1 MIVFTML
8 VSPQFSLA
16 QKREVTTY
24 LVTPRDRG
32 SLHCSIQQAIDKADP
47 YSRIVL
53 ACGQYF
59 ESVTLQQPLEIV
71 GEEGAELPEISAR
84 GVCLSLLG
92 DVETY
97 FENVRFT
104 TKVAQFTSKA
114 AARGSASQTSVR
126 ITGGRPTFLK
136 CAMTSLFVGGD
147 AVPTITKCTIQGNV
161 NGSGLTIAENGAGEF
176 SDNIISNHLPFAV
189 HVKSRQSPLFQ
200 GNTIFQDPKFRHQ
213 IPADQY
219 VETHGGAVLI
229 SQDNLDSDDVK
240 RSIAPRFINNR
251 IGDEVA
257 LVPFSTSTFESLSH
271 PNVALNGDFE
281 QFFAERRTV
290 VVDAGCSPYFEDN
303 TITGGHIG
311 VSLGTGCSGTF
322 SNNTISHS
330 SVVGIVSGA
339 LSTTVVRFNVV
350 SHCAT
355 GIFAQSTSA
364 TLTQNS
370 VKENIGSGIML
381 LIGADDTFHMEG
393 NSFVGNDV
401 GICIR
406 PSFTPNRLKGME
418 RSALEPHGA
427 PGALLEKNYVCSN
440 KSAGISVTGD
450 GFKVT
455 LRDIEIGS
463 NGKFG
468 VYCSFG
474 ASPVFDNVRFD
485 RGTVGALSERSA
497 NPQILNC
504 HFTGQSEAAIV
515 ARDRGLG
522 HFAGNTIG
530 GFTKFGILVDDGG
543 CPTATENKLAS
554 TSGTAISVTHG
565 GTGRFW
571 KNSIDMV
578 ATGLSVSSFGDPL
591 FWENHISSCTEMGV
605 HIFDEGCGTITS
617 NTISACA
624 VGIGC
629 SLGGEGVVRAN
640 IIKACTRFGLIS
652 SEGSMLVVEKNI
664 FEGNIG
670 GNILLEGRD
679 NVAFVRRN
687 HISGSSGFGVRS
699 CREASGDVIQNIC
712 SNNRD
717 GGIGSE
723 TLGNTTFKDNICRNE
738 RGPGIVIKTQGKG
751 LFTGNRVEN
760 GEGVG
765 VELHPQS
772 HASLEDC
779 VFSRNLMCGV
789 LLHNACGGH
798 LKRCRIEGNR
808 ASGIEFHGISCISAC
823 VLEDLII
830 SGNVGEGL
838 RILDHC
844 ALKLA
849 ASTISDHDLGVYFQC
864 SGPSLLEHCTIENN
878 RVGARFEKGG
888 VATVTSSTF
897 RSQGEA
903 DVSFSGEGS
912 GFVKTCVMGEGS
924 DVSVLGSYNG
934 GGEISDCKISS
945 AMSAGVKLLKN
956 CFIVVRNSHIENCH
970 RFGLLCEGMSQGTV
984 KNCRITGCVEGN
996 VKLLPFASPTILS
1009 CTIESSKTSGIIIES
1024 RSGRIEGNTIQENME
1039 HGILF
1044 DEAVTAKDN
1053 AESVLRGSTSNRRRS
1068 VATSRKAAKAEIST
1082 SESYASSD
1090 IACVK
1095 NTIKKNGGAGV
1106 YFSNGTS
1113 ADLYDNDIL
1122 MNSASGVV
1130 VGSGCTPTIGTGNR
1144 VHRNSECGVVLKD
1157 HSSATISKSKVFQ
1170 NDPCNVELHE
1180 RSAGSIIECD
1190 ILDATVDGIRTT
1202 DSIAQ
1207 IKACKISGCAQGSG
1221 IVLQGPNKHLQIVEC
1236 EFAGNG
1242 IGACADINGA
1252 SAQIRKNTFRHN
1264 IICGIKVENGGCPE
1278 MIENTFEQGTL
1289 GVMLRDGAGGLL
1301 LNNTF
1306 GKNAEALSITGTG
1319 IATICKENAFSENE
1333 KGIVLRQTDNTLILE
1348 QSIFGPSDSAAISC
1362 EDGAKGIIRD
1372 NKFCG
1377 GNRGVL
1383 ISASAAPLVS
1393 SNSFEGCRCGVELVG
1408 RSTPKIEKNY
1418 FTGCDVGCRS
1428 STIATSGVLVSC
1440 NVFHSCP
1447 MAGILTEKQSL
1458 LVASRNIFTDCNV
1471 TPQSCGVLSTDGG
1484 AGTFTENDFHNN
1496 SIAVMGTANGLGEF
1510 ARCMFHD
1517 NRQGCVMEHNARTSF
1532 ERCTFFNNSTG
1543 DVLSRSGG
1551 APTFRNCF
1559 FSKGTTSIQLLQ
1571 GGAGNFSANMF
1582 RDSQVA
1588 FVIEDAGAA
1597 SASNNYISSCA
1608 VGVLLR
1614 KAPPR
1619 GLAFTRNVITGC
1631 DVGIHGLAGGGG
1643 MLSQNFVT
1651 QGDIGVI
1658 FEKKSQLKLTHN
1670 TFYKLAKTGVSVKG
1684 NGNTQLANNIIQ
1696 DCAVTGMSIVIP
1708 NMDRGGGGP
1717 VDSDVTPIVI
1727 TENYFVGSRTNIQVI
1742 SGEAVMRKNHVQR
1755 GDFGMTVLPEAKLVL
1770 DGNVFYDGMRASFT
1784 MGSRQCTL
1792 SNNIFYSLSDGGAFE
1807 TTHDANPIL
1816 SKDNSVY
1823 NSCSCKF
1830 APPATLAP
1838 AKQIDVEAFRAK
1850 DVLASLQTALLP
1862 LHTTDAPDCG
1872 HCGCSAIPG
1881 SHERRGPPSATNDPL
1896 DAVGSVPGLEHR
1908 RSTVSLL
1915 KKASSSAALLRR
1927 RRSSVADGD
1936 FLGHSSSMV
1945 EMPPTPPSRGPA
1957 AGASFRRQSNAK
1969 K

>member
-1 MIVFTML
+1 ML
-8 VSPQFSLA
+8 VSPQFSVA

-71 GEEGAELPEISAR
+71 GEEGAEMPEISAR

-147 AVPTITKCTIQGNV
+147 AVPTVTKCTIQGNV
-161 NGSGLTIAENGAGEF
+161 NGSGLTVAENGAGEF

-219 VETHGGAVLI
+219 VESQGGAVLI
-229 SQDNLDSDDVK
+229 SQDSLDSDDVK
-240 RSIAPRFINNR
+240 RSIAPRFVSNR

-257 LVPFSTSTFESLSH
+257 ILPFSTSTFESLSH
-271 PNVALNGDFE
+271 PSVALNGDFE
-281 QFFAERRTV
+281 QFFTERRTV
-290 VVDAGCSPYFEDN
+290 VVDSGCSPYFEDN
-303 TITGGHIG
+303 TITGGHVG

-330 SVVGIVSGA
+330 SVIGVVSGA
-339 LSTTVVRFNVV
+339 LSTTVVRFNVI

-364 TLTQNS
+364 ALTQNS
-370 VKENIGSGIML
+370 VKENIGSGLML
-381 LIGADDTFHMEG
+381 LIGPEDSFHMEG

-406 PSFTPNRLKGME
+406 PSFTPNRLKGMAE
-418 RSALEPHGA
+418 RSALESHGA

-440 KSAGISVTGD
+440 KSAGIAVCGD

-468 VYCSFG
+468 AYCSFG
-474 ASPVFDNVRFD
+474 AAPVFDNVRFD
-485 RGTVGALSERSA
+485 RGTVGVLSERSA

-522 HFAGNTIG
+522 HFSKNAIS

-543 CPTATENKLAS
+543 SPNATENNIAS
-554 TSGTAISVTHG
+554 TSGTAIAVTHG
-565 GTGRFW
+565 GTGQFW
-571 KNSIDMV
+571 KNRIDMV
-578 ATGLSVSSFGDPL
+578 ATGLSISSYGDPL
-591 FWENHISSCTEMGV
+591 FWENQVSSCTEMGV
-605 HIFDEGCGTITS
+605 HIFDEGCGTIIS

-624 VGIGC
+624 VGVGC

-640 IIKACTRFGLIS
+640 VIKACTRFGLIA
-652 SEGSMLVVEKNI
+652 SEGSQLVVEKNS

-679 NVAFVRRN
+679 CVTLVRKN
-687 HISGSSGFGVRS
+687 HVSGSSGFGVRS
-699 CREASGDVIQNIC
+699 CREAGGDVIQNIC

-723 TLGNTTFKDNICRNE
+723 TLGNTTFKDNVCRNE
-738 RGPGIVIKTQGKG
+738 RGPGIVIKPHGKG

-765 VELHPQS
+765 AELHPQS

-779 VFSRNLMCGV
+779 VFSRNLQCGV

-798 LKRCRIEGNR
+798 VRRCSIEGNR
-808 ASGIEFHGISCISAC
+808 ASGIEFHGISCIAAC
-823 VLEDLII
+823 ILEDLVI

-844 ALKLA
+844 ALKLSS
-849 ASTISDHDLGVYFQC
+849 STITHHDLGVYFQC

-888 VATVTSSTF
+888 VATVMSSTF

-912 GFVKTCVMGEGS
+912 GFVKTCILGEGS
-924 DVSVLGSYNG
+924 DVGVLGSYNG
-934 GGEISDCKISS
+934 GGDISDCKISS
-945 AMSAGVKLLKN
+945 AISAGIKLLKN
-956 CFIVVRNSHIENCH
+956 CFIVVRNSRVEQCAK
-970 RFGLLCEGMSQGTV
+970 FGVLCEGMCQGTV
-984 KNCRITGCVEGN
+984 KNCHITGCREGN

-1009 CTIESSKTSGIIIES
+1009 CTITASHTSGIIIES
-1024 RSGRIEGNTIQENME
+1024 RSGRIEDNTIHENLE

-1044 DEAVTAKDN
+1044 DEATISKDSK
-1053 AESVLRGSTSNRRRS
+1053 EPMTRGSTNRRRS
-1068 VATSRKAAKAEIST
+1068 VATSRKAVNADVPIPEFA
-1082 SESYASSD
+1082 ASSD
-1090 IACVK
+1090 IVCMK
-1095 NTIKKNGGAGV
+1095 NTIKKNNGAGV

-1113 ADLYDNDIL
+1113 ADLFDNDIH

-1144 VHRNSECGVVLKD
+1144 IHRNSESGIILMD
-1157 HSSATISKSKVFQ
+1157 HSSATVSKSKVFQ
-1170 NDPCNVELHE
+1170 NDPCNLELHE
-1180 RSAGSIIECD
+1180 RSGGSIVDCEVM
-1190 ILDATVDGIRTT
+1190 DATVDGMRTT
-1202 DSIAQ
+1202 DSISQ
-1207 IKACKISGCAQGSG
+1207 IRACKISGCAQGSG
-1221 IVLQGPNKHLQIVEC
+1221 ILLQGPNKHLQVIQC
-1236 EFAGNG
+1236 EITGNG
-1242 IGACADINGA
+1242 VGVCADTNGA
-1252 SAQIRKNTFRHN
+1252 SAQIRNNVFRHN
-1264 IICGIKVENGGCPE
+1264 VICGIKVENGGCPE
-1278 MIENTFEQGTL
+1278 MVDNTFEQGTL
-1289 GVMLRDGAGGLL
+1289 GVMLRDGAGGVL

-1306 GKNAEALSITGTG
+1306 GKNAEAVSITGSG
-1319 IATICKENAFSENE
+1319 IATICKENAFSEND
-1333 KGIVLRQTDNTLILE
+1333 KGIVLRQTDNTLVLE
-1348 QSIFGPSDSAAISC
+1348 QSIFGPSESAAISC
-1362 EDGAKGIIRD
+1362 EDGAKGTIRD

-1383 ISASAAPLVS
+1383 IAASAAPIVT
-1393 SNSFEGCRCGVELVG
+1393 SNTFEGCRCGVELIG
-1408 RSTPKIEKNY
+1408 RSAPKVEKNH
-1418 FTGCDVGCRS
+1418 FTKCDVGCRS
-1428 STIATSGVLVSC
+1428 STTAAGGVLVSC
-1440 NVFHSCP
+1440 NVFHACSI
-1447 MAGILTEKQSL
+1447 AGVLTEKQSL
-1458 LVASRNIFTDCNV
+1458 LVVSRNIFTDCSA

-1484 AGTFTENDFHNN
+1484 AGTFAENDFHNN

-1532 ERCTFFNNSTG
+1532 ERCTFFNNSLG
-1543 DVLSRSGG
+1543 DVLSRIGG
-1551 APTFRNCF
+1551 APLFRNCF
-1559 FSKGTTSIQLLQ
+1559 FSKGTASIQLLQ
-1571 GGAGNFSANMF
+1571 GGAGTFTANMF
-1582 RDSQVA
+1582 RDSQTA

-1597 SASNNYISSCA
+1597 TASNNFITNCA

-1614 KAPPR
+1614 KAPAR
-1619 GLAFTRNVITGC
+1619 GLAFTKNVITSC
-1631 DVGIHGLAGGGG
+1631 DVGIHGMAGGGAI
-1643 MLSQNFVT
+1643 LSQNFVT
-1651 QGDIGVI
+1651 QGEIGVI

-1670 TFYKLAKTGVSVKG
+1670 TFHKLTKTGVSVKG
-1684 NGNTQLANNIIQ
+1684 NGNTQLANNIVQ
-1696 DCAVTGMSIVIP
+1696 DCGTTGMSIVIP
-1708 NMDRGGGGP
+1708 GGSASP
-1717 VDSDVTPIVI
+1717 ADADVTPIVI
-1727 TENYFVGSRTNIQVI
+1727 SENYFVGSRTNIQVI

-1792 SNNIFYSLSDGGAFE
+1792 SNNVFYSLSDGGAFE
-1807 TTHDANPIL
+1807 TSHDANPIL

-1830 APPATLAP
+1830 APPPTLAP

-1850 DVLASLQTALLP
+1850 DVLGSLQTALLP

-1872 HCGCSAIPG
+1872 HCGCTAIPG
-1881 SHERRGPPSATNDPL
+1881 SHERRGPPSVTNDPL
-1896 DAVGSVPGLEHR
+1896 EATGSMSGLDHR
-1908 RSTVSLL
+1908 RSTASLL
-1915 KKASSSAALLRR
+1915 KKVGSSASLLRR

-1936 FLGHSSSMV
+1936 LLLGQSSSVV
-1945 EMPPTPPSRGPA
+1945 EMPPTPPPRGPA
-1957 AGASFRRQSNAK
+1957 AAASFRRQSNARK
-1969 K
+1969 